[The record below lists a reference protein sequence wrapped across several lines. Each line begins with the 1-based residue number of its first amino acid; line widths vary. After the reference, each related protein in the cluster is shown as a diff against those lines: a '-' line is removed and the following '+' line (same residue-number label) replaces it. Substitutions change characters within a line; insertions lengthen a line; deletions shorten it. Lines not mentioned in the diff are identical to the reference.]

1 MKNIAIFASG
11 TGSNAENIINFF
23 KDSDLVKVK
32 AIFCN
37 NPRAGVLD
45 KCARLNVP
53 TFLFTKQEFN
63 DTNRVIEELRL
74 LSIDYVILAGF
85 LLLLPENLILKYNNK
100 IINIHPSL
108 LPKYGG
114 KGMYGMNVHNAVIN
128 NQEKE
133 SGITIHLVNEKYDEG
148 KVIFQASCALE
159 SSDNAETLAHKI
171 HTLEQ
176 TYFPQV
182 IFDYISKFQ

>member
-23 KDSDLVKVK
+23 KDSDLVEVK
-32 AIFCN
+32 SVFCN
-37 NPRAGVLD
+37 NPKAGVLD
-45 KCARLNVP
+45 KCDRLNIP
-53 TFLFTKQEFN
+53 TSLFTKQEFN
-63 DTNRVIEELRL
+63 DTNKVIDELHSL
-74 LSIDYVILAGF
+74 AVDYIILAGF
-85 LLLLPENLILKYNNK
+85 LLLLPENLIKEYNNR

-114 KGMYGMNVHNAVIN
+114 KGMYGMNVHNAVIS

-148 KVIFQASCALE
+148 KIIFQATCALDN
-159 SSDNAETLAHKI
+159 SDNTESLAHKI
-171 HTLEQ
+171 HDLEQ

-182 IFDYISKFQ
+182 IFDYISKF